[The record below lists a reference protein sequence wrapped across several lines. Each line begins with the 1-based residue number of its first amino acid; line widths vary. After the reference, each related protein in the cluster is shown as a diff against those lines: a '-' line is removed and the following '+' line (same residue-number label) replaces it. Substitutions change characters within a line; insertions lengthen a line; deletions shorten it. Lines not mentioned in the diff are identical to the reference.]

1 MTFAFRRMQAF
12 SESAALA
19 CLVLVFLSFP
29 VAMALGYVAMALVL
43 LFGLLSGRIWQRW
56 PTVRRAP
63 VVWAALGL
71 YALMLV
77 GTLYTPASHDD
88 VVLHLSKYSKLLWVP
103 VGMALLSDQAWRR
116 RCMNA
121 FALAMLFILV
131 SVYANI
137 FWDLPWS
144 STHNQGWGQN
154 HTVIGDYITQNVM
167 MTFFVVLAMDRGL
180 RAGAAVWQRGAWWLA
195 AALGALSITHLSSGR
210 TGYLLLL
217 MALLA
222 FFILATQGWKRWAA
236 LGLLGLGLLVVGATS
251 VEVQQRVQL
260 AVTEAR
266 NSDSMEITSIGGRI
280 NFWKNT
286 WALVAQK
293 PLTGWGTGS
302 YHDAWC
308 AQVTAEGWCAFGRWH
323 PHNQY
328 LFLWMENGLPGLLL
342 FLALIGAPVWAARHA
357 QPHQRRLLLSF
368 AVIFAVN
375 SLINASLW
383 SSRESHFFVL
393 LLILL
398 CADALY
404 TRRAAPQP
412 ATPQP
417 AAPQPAAPDP
427 LGVAAQSLR

>member
-1 MTFAFRRMQAF
+1 MTFAVRRLQAF
-12 SESAALA
+12 SEATALA

-43 LFGLLSGRIWQRW
+43 LFALLSGRVWQRW
-56 PTVRRAP
+56 PAVRRAP

-71 YALMLV
+71 YALMLL
-77 GTLYTPASHDD
+77 GILYTPASDAD
-88 VVLHLSKYSKLLWVP
+88 IGLHLSKYSKLLLVP
-103 VGMALLSDQAWRR
+103 VGIALLAEQRWRR
-116 RCMNA
+116 RCMDA
-121 FALAMLFILV
+121 FALAMLFILA
-131 SVYANI
+131 SAYANI

-144 STHNQGWGQN
+144 STHNQGWGEN

-180 RAGAAVWQRGAWWLA
+180 RAGQARWQRGAWWLA
-195 AALGALSITHLSSGR
+195 ALLGVLSITHLSSGR

-217 MALLA
+217 TALLA
-222 FFILATQGWKRWAA
+222 FFILATQGWKRWLA
-236 LGLLGLGLLVVGATS
+236 LAMLGLGLLLVGATS
-251 VEVQQRVQL
+251 VEVQERVQL
-260 AVTEAR
+260 AITEAR

-293 PLTGWGTGS
+293 PVVGWGTGS
-302 YHDAWC
+302 YHDSWC
-308 AQVTAEGWCAFGRWH
+308 NHVTAEGWCAFGRWH

-328 LFLWMENGLPGLLL
+328 LFLWMENGLPGLLA
-342 FLALIGAPVWAARHA
+342 FLALIGAPLWAARRA
-357 QPHQRRLLLSF
+357 QPHQHRLLVSF

-383 SSRESHFFVL
+383 SSRESHFFVM

-404 TRRAAPQP
+404 AGRERAVP
-412 ATPQP
+412 ALD
-417 AAPQPAAPDP
+417 A
-427 LGVAAQSLR
+427 R

>member
-1 MTFAFRRMQAF
+1 MNFAIRRMQAF

-56 PTVRRAP
+56 PTVRHAP
-63 VVWAALGL
+63 LVWAALGL
-71 YALMLV
+71 YALMLI
-77 GTLYTPASHDD
+77 GTLYSPASSEDIR
-88 VVLHLSKYSKLLWVP
+88 LHLSKYSKLLLVP
-103 VGMALLSDQAWRR
+103 VCLALLSDHAWRR

-121 FALAMLFILV
+121 FAIAMLFILA
-131 SVYANI
+131 SAYANI

-180 RAGAAVWQRGAWWLA
+180 RAGAAAWQRGAWWLA
-195 AALGALSITHLSSGR
+195 AALAALSITHLSSGR

-217 MALLA
+217 VALLA

-236 LGLLGLGLLVVGATS
+236 LGMLGLGLLLVGVTS
-251 VEVQQRVQL
+251 TEVQQRVQL

-280 NFWKNT
+280 NFWRNT
-286 WALVAQK
+286 WALVEQK
-293 PLTGWGTGS
+293 PITGWGTGS
-302 YHDAWC
+302 YHDTWC
-308 AQVTAEGWCAFGRWH
+308 EHVTAEGWCAFGRWH

-328 LFLWMENGLPGLLL
+328 LFFWMEHGVLGLLGL
-342 FLALIGAPVWAARHA
+342 LALIGAPVWAARHA

-383 SSRESHFFVL
+383 SSRESHFFVM

-404 TRRAAPQP
+404 TGR
-412 ATPQP
+412 QP
-417 AAPQPAAPDP
+417 AAPAGLPMR
-427 LGVAAQSLR
+427 SS